1 MLNVVGMIRNVV
13 KKNAK
18 NPRKITNVTNVAFFS
33 PTFF

>member
-1 MLNVVGMIRNVV
+1 MPIVVGMILIVV

-18 NPRKITNVTNVAFFS
+18 KSMFMRIVTFEAFFS